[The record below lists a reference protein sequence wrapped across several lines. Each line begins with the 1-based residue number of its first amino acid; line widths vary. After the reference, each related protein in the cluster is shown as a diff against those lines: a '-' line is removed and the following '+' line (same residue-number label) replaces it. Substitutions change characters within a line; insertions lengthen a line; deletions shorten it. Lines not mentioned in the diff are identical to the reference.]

1 VRRLDGV
8 ERTSPAGVEE
18 VCRDVADACL
28 GRNAGDLLATT
39 AGRNVVLGHRLGL
52 YHALADGPLTI
63 AELTACTATH
73 AHPVRDWLHGQA
85 AHGYITA
92 TDDGRFI
99 LFPEQAC
106 CLADPHA
113 ATCLPGVSPITCAA
127 RRARLPIDDDRSDIG
142 TGPRWPD
149 HDEDILLGCDAF
161 FRPGY
166 LPDVATQWIPA
177 LGDVAQRLQAGGRI
191 ADVGCRLGTS
201 SIIVALAYPAAQVN
215 ASDCH
220 APCVKLARARAA
232 NAAVTDRVAFEV
244 ASATTF
250 TGTGFDWSPASPAC
264 TRPTRWPR
272 PATSAPPQHR
282 TDAGCWSNRPPPTT
296 PRPAATRS
304 GECGRS
310 TANRHPRGR
319 GNRPRGRHPL
329 RAGGPDTAE
338 RRLRNRR
345 LNRHPRAEGELPR
358 RLPDTSRKDQ
368 AEAVSRCLRCS
379 ARCRGWVQER
389 GVEPGGKRSGQP
401 ARSEEAGRGRW

>member
-1 VRRLDGV
+1 M
-8 ERTSPAGVEE
+8 EE

-250 TGTGFDWSPASPAC
+250 TGTGFDLVTSFAC
-264 TRPTRWPR
+264 LHTPDPLAAARHVRA
-272 PATSAPPQHR
+272 ATAPH
-282 TDAGCWSNRPPPTT
+282 GCWMLVEPTT
-296 PRPAATRS
+296 TYDPAASRDPV
-304 GECGRS
+304 GRMW
-310 TANRHPRGR
+310 ALDPRTG
-319 GNRPRGRHPL
+319 L
-329 RAGGPDTAE
+329 RAVAGI
-338 RRLRNRR
+338 
-345 LNRHPRAEGELPR
+345 
-358 RLPDTSRKDQ
+358 
-368 AEAVSRCLRCS
+368 
-379 ARCRGWVQER
+379 AR
-389 GVEPGGKRSGQP
+389 
-401 ARSEEAGRGRW
+401 EAGFTRCEQVAQTPLNDVYAIGA